1 MKKLLLAF
9 VLFIALFSTD
19 VEAFDWNWEY
29 DPPTCE
35 GLKITWPTDLPHDAI
50 DVNIRVKD
58 LTNDKVTTFNYRNAD
73 GFELGVEHTFKVELE
88 YFEYQ
93 WVQVHGTNYH
103 WEGSI
108 VCELGKGEI
117 VEEPPTEV
125 EVIPE
130 DKEEP
135 PTEVEVTPEDKE
147 EELPKAGIEDVGMI
161 TLSIMLMGV
170 SLMVIGWGYN
180 QGEEKEG

>member
-9 VLFIALFSTD
+9 VISITMFSTD

-58 LTNDKVTTFNYRNAD
+58 LTNDKVTTFNYRNAN

-108 VCELGKGEI
+108 VCERGKGEI
-117 VEEPPTEV
+117 V
-125 EVIPE
+125 
-130 DKEEP
+130 EEP

-147 EELPKAGIEDVGMI
+147 EELPKSGIEDVGMI

-170 SLMVIGWGYN
+170 SLMVIGWGYKRGGAN
-180 QGEEKEG
+180 V